1 MNLFESVKQSIT
13 ARQAAEYYGI
23 KVNRNSMAVCPFHD
37 DKNPSMKLDKRFH
50 CFGCLADGDAID
62 FVAKLFNLK
71 PKEAA
76 EKIVRDFGICY
87 DKNFKPI
94 SRPKA
99 QGPTPEQLYKAEENR
114 CFRVLTG
121 YLKQL
126 KAWKTEFA
134 PKSDDENL
142 DPRFLEAMQGESHIE
157 YLLDVLINSSAD
169 KKKALVAGL
178 KNDVIKLEQ
187 RCGNR
192 SGNILIKSKKLPGI
206 NAEK

>member
-1 MNLFESVKQSIT
+1 MNLFMSVKESVT

-23 KVNRNSMAVCPFHD
+23 KVNRNGMAVCPFHD

-50 CFGCLADGDAID
+50 CFGCQTDGDAID

-76 EKIVRDFGICY
+76 EKIAYDFGICY
-87 DKNFKPI
+87 DRNFKPI
-94 SRPKA
+94 SKPRTHK
-99 QGPTPEQLYKAEENR
+99 PTPEQLYKAEENR

-142 DPRFLEAMQGESHIE
+142 DPRFLEAVNRAD
-157 YLLDVLINSSAD
+157 YLEFLLERLINGTKEQKMAVVTEQR
-169 KKKALVAGL
+169 KEVE
-178 KNDVIKLEQ
+178 KLEQ
-187 RCGNR
+187 RFKWKN
-192 SGNILIKSKKLPGI
+192 KT
-206 NAEK
+206 A